1 MKDDDSL
8 PTTTAPTVKKETS
21 DSGLFGKGRYKF
33 WALAAI
39 ILLAFWSMLTGTVTL
54 RWSAGN
60 LNSLI
65 DDIDTPIRDDLDVL
79 EMEDREKA
87 VNHMWDIYTNSRRIK
102 LPKFWQEAFEA
113 AYEELTSDAPD
124 VKEAAITEIAKM
136 SIRSID
142 HEPLPVQ
149 STRARELSKSLKL
162 AKKGGAAITS

>member
-60 LNSLI
+60 LNSLT

-149 STRARELSKSLKL
+149 STVRISHFYFRVL
-162 AKKGGAAITS
+162 

>member
-60 LNSLI
+60 LNSLT

-79 EMEDREKA
+79 
-87 VNHMWDIYTNSRRIK
+87 VSTQHYWWIFFI
-102 LPKFWQEAFEA
+102 LF
-113 AYEELTSDAPD
+113 AYYDLF
-124 VKEAAITEIAKM
+124 
-136 SIRSID
+136 
-142 HEPLPVQ
+142 
-149 STRARELSKSLKL
+149 
-162 AKKGGAAITS
+162 